1 MLTRRRSPRIMGLW
15 AGLLSMALALPTLA
29 LAAPADSGPSGPGAA
44 GASAMNAT
52 DATLLGYARTTWASF
67 VAMTD
72 PVSGLPADSLSSDG
86 TVSVQTSTTN
96 IGAYM
101 WSTLVAERLGI
112 IGHREAV
119 RRLGVTLHS
128 LETMVRD
135 QASGQFFNWYDHV
148 TGAVLT
154 AWPGT
159 GAPLTPILSSVDNG
173 WLAAGLH
180 MVASSEPEVSARA
193 NAIYQ
198 SMDFG
203 FYYRPDVNRIAFHVV
218 PSTGVSPCCYD
229 TIVSESRIAS
239 YIGIAKGEIPAK
251 EYFGSWRTFPATCD
265 WSWQETQPVGVTRT
279 YLGVSVFEGAYPYNG
294 TRVVPGWGGSM
305 FEALMP
311 ALFVPEEKWGP
322 DSWGL
327 NHPLPVA
334 AQIHHGLVEAGYGYW
349 GFSPASIPEGG
360 YTTYGVEALG
370 LNPDGYTSNEDNT
383 HVDRGFGSCP
393 GRAGTPVP
401 QPSAYTNGVVTPHA
415 AFLALRFAPRA
426 SLEDLARLAHDF
438 PGLYGAWG
446 FRDSVNVGTG
456 TVSKAYL
463 SLDQGIVM
471 AAIGNAL
478 GHDMLRHAF
487 STPEVSAALQP
498 VIALE
503 RFGAR
508 WAAPHLD
515 GR

>member
-1 MLTRRRSPRIMGLW
+1 MLTRRRAPRLMALW

-29 LAAPADSGPSGPGAA
+29 LAAPAGSGPSGPGAP
-44 GASAMNAT
+44 GASKKT
-52 DATLLGYARTTWASF
+52 SDATLLDYARTTWASF

-101 WSTLVAERLGI
+101 WSTLVAERLEI

-135 QASGQFFNWYDHV
+135 QASGQYFNWYDHV

-159 GAPLTPILSSVDNG
+159 GARMTPILSSV
-173 WLAAGLH
+173 A
-180 MVASSEPEVSARA
+180 SEPEVSARA

-203 FYYRPDVNRIAFHVV
+203 FYYRLDRNQIAFHVV
-218 PSTGVSPCCYD
+218 PSTGESPCCYD

-265 WSWQETQPVGVTRT
+265 WKWQETQPVGVTRT
-279 YLGVSVFEGAYPYNG
+279 YLGISVFEGAYPYNG
-294 TRVVPGWGGSM
+294 TLVVPGWGGSM

-327 NHPLPVA
+327 NHPLTVA
-334 AQIHHGLVEAGYGYW
+334 AQIHHGLVDAGYGYW

-360 YTTYGVEALG
+360 YTTYGVDALG
-370 LNPDGYTSNEDNT
+370 MNPDGYTSNEGNT
-383 HVDRGFGSCP
+383 TVNHGFGSC
-393 GRAGTPVP
+393 RAGTPDP
-401 QPSAYTNGVVTPHA
+401 LPSAYTNGVVTPHA
-415 AFLALRFAPRA
+415 AFLALRFAPTA
-426 SLEDLARLAHDF
+426 SLADLAKLAHDF
-438 PGLYGAWG
+438 PGIYGAWG

-487 STPEVSAALQP
+487 TTPEVTAALEP

-503 RFGAR
+503 QFGAGPR
-508 WAAPHLD
+508 RAATHVD